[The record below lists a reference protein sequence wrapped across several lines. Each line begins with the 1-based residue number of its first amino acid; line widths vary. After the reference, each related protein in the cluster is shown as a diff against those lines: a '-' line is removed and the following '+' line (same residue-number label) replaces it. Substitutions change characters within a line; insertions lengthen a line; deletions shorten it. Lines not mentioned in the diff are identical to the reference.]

1 MNESL
6 KLINKL
12 SVVFRLRKANM
23 FVLPR
28 LERSNAE
35 RFIHVDVRVA
45 LEAFC
50 SQKGRGWLERGIVL
64 LRSVYDW
71 LEVVLTV
78 VENEGIVQ
86 DSTSF
91 VASRLVCYDLRSFSA

>member
-45 LEAFC
+45 LEAFY
-50 SQKGRGWLERGIVL
+50 SEKRGCLERGDCVVW
-64 LRSVYDW
+64 RCVYGW
-71 LEVVLTV
+71 LEVVLIAVDERV
-78 VENEGIVQ
+78 V
-86 DSTSF
+86 
-91 VASRLVCYDLRSFSA
+91 